1 MRENPRT
8 AKDAKMGLRPDALR
22 KIPLFSRLNHAL
34 LSRIGSVSA
43 IIAVPAGEVLV
54 SRGEVADNLSFLL
67 EGRVTLLGAAI
78 DGSSAVVD
86 VLQPVSGVALATV
99 LADLPCP
106 VTAQAVAASLLLI
119 VAAAPLRALLAR
131 APALTGAVMR
141 DVAFDFGALM
151 RQVMDLK
158 LRSTPQRLGCYL
170 LQQVADSTEG
180 HADFRLPF
188 DKGLLAARLGCR
200 QENLSRAFATLR
212 DVGVETHGSRVI
224 LHDLPALRDYAL
236 PDAPVA
242 ATGRSTA

>member
-1 MRENPRT
+1 
-8 AKDAKMGLRPDALR
+8 MGLRPDALR
-22 KIPLFSRLNHAL
+22 KIPLFSRLNNSVL
-34 LSRIGSVSA
+34 TRIGGMST
-43 IIAVPAGEVLV
+43 IIAIPAGEVLMN
-54 SRGEVADNLSFLL
+54 RGEVADNLSFLL

-99 LADLPCP
+99 LGDLPCP

-119 VAAAPLRALLAR
+119 VAAAPLRALLSH

-141 DVAFDFGALM
+141 DVAADFGSLM

-170 LQQVADSTEG
+170 LQQIADPTTDRAE
-180 HADFRLPF
+180 FRLPF

-212 DVGVETHGSRVI
+212 DVGVETHGARVI
-224 LHDLPALRDYAL
+224 LHDVLALRDYAL
-236 PDAPVA
+236 PDAPVGA
-242 ATGRSTA
+242 ATRRGTV